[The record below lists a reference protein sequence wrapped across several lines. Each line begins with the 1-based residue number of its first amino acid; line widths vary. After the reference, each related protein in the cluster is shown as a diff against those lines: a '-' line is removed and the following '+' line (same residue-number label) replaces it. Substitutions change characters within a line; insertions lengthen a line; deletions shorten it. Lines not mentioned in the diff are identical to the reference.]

1 MDEIID
7 YTTQTPENTNPN
19 VLRSI
24 IENYNNSIITSG
36 EGIGSTIQGLIKQDN
51 SDPNI
56 DWTNATFNTAT
67 GNYSHA
73 EGGRI
78 IKRVDDTFN
87 FMSTSA
93 EGAGS
98 HAEGYGTQAIG
109 QGSHAEGGYT
119 FARGNL
125 SHSEGFT
132 TAANGL
138 CSHTEGT
145 QTAASGNYSHVEG
158 IGTIATNQCS
168 HVFGRYNIVDRS
180 IAPEEYGTYVEIVGN
195 GTTISNTSNARTL
208 DWQGNES
215 LAGNLTL
222 GQGTEDEVTIT
233 PTQLKQLLALLN

>member
-67 GNYSHA
+67 GKYSHA
-73 EGGRI
+73 EGGNVI
-78 IKRVDDTFN
+78 TQNNSQYFLP
-87 FMSTSA
+87 TSA
-93 EGAGS
+93 IGIASHAEGINTKAIGDGS
-98 HAEGYGTQAIG
+98 HAEGHVTKANGAY
-109 QGSHAEGGYT
+109 SHAEGVLAVADG
-119 FARGNL
+119 
-125 SHSEGFT
+125 H
-132 TAANGL
+132 
-138 CSHTEGT
+138 
-145 QTAASGNYSHVEG
+145 YSHAEG
-158 IGTIATNQCS
+158 LQTIAQHTCA
-168 HVFGRYNIVDRS
+168 HVFGKYNIADPSNSVS
-180 IAPEEYGTYVEIVGN
+180 FGNYIEIVGN
-195 GTTISNTSNARTL
+195 GDSTTRRSNARTL
-208 DWQGNES
+208 DWYGNES